1 MTIKLRKLTILLIV
15 FAVLPLAS
23 CTGQGTLD
31 TIKYKNHVL
40 EQRKIKDLFFKKSPE
55 SPLLEEQ
62 QWKFSQL
69 TYFPV
74 NTDFRIQARLTP
86 IAVQAAVPIKTST
99 GHESMY
105 VPRLFLEF
113 DLEGEKRHL
122 TAYQSTDQVR
132 VESTS
137 FFVPFTDLTSGKDTY
152 GAGRYLEFDYTGS
165 GLALLDF
172 NYAYNPYCAYN
183 YNYSCPIPPSDNNL
197 TLAVTAGEMA
207 FK

>member
-1 MTIKLRKLTILLIV
+1 
-15 FAVLPLAS
+15 
-23 CTGQGTLD
+23 
-31 TIKYKNHVL
+31 
-40 EQRKIKDLFFKKSPE
+40 
-55 SPLLEEQ
+55 
-62 QWKFSQL
+62 
-69 TYFPV
+69 
-74 NTDFRIQARLTP
+74 
-86 IAVQAAVPIKTST
+86 
-99 GHESMY
+99 
-105 VPRLFLEF
+105 
-113 DLEGEKRHL
+113 
-122 TAYQSTDQVR
+122 VR

-197 TLAVTAGEMA
+197 TLALTAGEMA